1 MRESLVNI
9 FVYGDGKHVHAVGW
23 HVYEKAGSYEEL
35 TKIPAIESAARP
47 SERPTRRTGETNP
60 EA

>member
-23 HVYEKAGSYEEL
+23 RVYEKAGSYEEL
-35 TKIPAIESAARP
+35 TRFLQSRIRHDHRSAQRG
-47 SERPTRRTGETNP
+47 RNP
-60 EA
+60 R